1 MSAHGASG
9 SSAVNAATAAATT
22 ILDELIAGGVR
33 DLVLCPGSRSA
44 PFALAA
50 HARSEADELRL
61 HTRLDERTA
70 AFLALG
76 LAKASRRPVVVLT
89 TSGTAVAHLHPAALE
104 AAHAGVDLVLL
115 TADRPAAMRGTGA
128 NQTTDFA
135 VGFGEACVA
144 YVDIPAGKAGTAE
157 DCATQVRAWRGHV
170 HDVLRAQRRT
180 PGPVHLNVQLPEPL
194 VPHVGDG
201 WVGGEPA
208 LAAPRP
214 AGDAAPPG
222 SAAAG
227 DAVTL
232 PAGPLTVV
240 VAGDDAGPPARHLA
254 QDGGWPLLAEPSSG
268 SRTGA
273 NAIRAY
279 RHLLEVPE
287 LADRIERVVV
297 AGHPTLSRPVSRLLR
312 RADVEHMALL
322 PRAQHPDWPG
332 RRQIT
337 DLGGLV
343 SRTAAA
349 FTPERRDGSGWLESW
364 KAADQA
370 ACRAIDAE
378 LTRSADLLPHHV
390 AAAVAAALPASGLL
404 VVGASNPIRDLDL
417 MHRPTTVGER
427 RLVLANRGLAGID
440 GTVSTAVGATL
451 ARPHSS
457 RALALMGDLTF
468 LHDHAGLVLGP
479 FEERPDLT
487 IVVVNDRGGS
497 IFAGLE
503 QGGEAYADSFEQ
515 VFAVPHEVDLEQLC
529 AATRTP
535 YARASSRGELDAL
548 LASPNGGIEV
558 IEARVDR
565 GGRRE
570 LDAWLRTLAVE
581 AAQAALS

>member
-1 MSAHGASG
+1 MTTPHAGQ
-9 SSAVNAATAAATT
+9 AVNAATAAATT
-22 ILDELIAGGVR
+22 ILDELLAGGVR

-50 HARSEADELRL
+50 HARAESGDLRL

-76 LAKASRRPVVVLT
+76 LAKSSRRPVAVLT

-104 AAHAGVDLVLL
+104 AAHSGVDLVLL

-128 NQTTDFA
+128 NQTTDFPVA
-135 VGFGEACVA
+135 FGQACVA
-144 YVDIPAGKAGTAE
+144 YVDVPAGEPGTA
-157 DCATQVRAWRGHV
+157 DACAVQTRAWRGHV
-170 HDVLRAQRRT
+170 HDVLEAQRRT

-194 VPHVGDG
+194 VPHLVDG
-201 WVGGEPA
+201 WTHPEPA
-208 LAAPRP
+208 ASGAGRPR
-214 AGDAAPPG
+214 
-222 SAAAG
+222 AAATASVSASE
-227 DAVTL
+227 AVTL
-232 PAGPLTVV
+232 EAGPRTVV

-268 SRTGA
+268 SRTGE
-273 NAIRAY
+273 NAIRTY
-279 RHLLEVPE
+279 RLLLEVPE
-287 LADRIERVVV
+287 LADGIERVVV

-312 RADVEHMALL
+312 RADVEHVALL
-322 PRAQHPDWPG
+322 PRSQHPDWPG
-332 RRQIT
+332 RRRVT
-337 DLGGLV
+337 DLGGRL

-349 FTPERRDGSGWLESW
+349 FAAERRDDSGWLARW
-364 KAADQA
+364 KRADQA
-370 ACRAIDAE
+370 AGRAIDAE
-378 LTRSADLLPHHV
+378 LSRSAALLPHHV
-390 AAAVAAALPASGLL
+390 AAAAAAAVPASGLL

-440 GTVSTAVGATL
+440 GTISTAIGAAL

-468 LHDHAGLVLGP
+468 LHDQGGLVLGP
-479 FEERPDLT
+479 FEQRPDLT
-487 IVVVNDRGGS
+487 IIVANDRGGS

-503 QGGEAYADSFEQ
+503 QGSEAYADSFDQ
-515 VFAVPHEVDLEQLC
+515 VFAVPHDVDLEQLC

-535 YARASSRGELDAL
+535 YSRAESRGELEAL

-558 IEARVDR
+558 VEARVDR
-565 GGRRE
+565 SARRD

-581 AAQAALS
+581 AAGEVLRRA